1 MAAMSDKIRVLI
13 VDDHD
18 MVRRGLQVLLE
29 NYDDIEVVGEANSA
43 DSAVAQAHRGHPH
56 VVLMDVIMPR
66 MSGIDAI
73 APVRV
78 AAPDAHI
85 IMLTSFDNDQNVQDA
100 LKAGAVGYLLKN
112 VTGDELAGA
121 IRKAA
126 QGQGTLAPEA
136 AQALIRAA
144 TRPPALGK
152 DLTDREREVLSHMLG
167 GLNNREIGEVLV
179 ISSSTVKN
187 HVSSILSKL
196 GTSSRTH
203 AVALAIEHHIVE
215 PQ

>member
-1 MAAMSDKIRVLI
+1 MI

-18 MVRRGLQVLLE
+18 MVRRGLQVLLD
-29 NYDDIEVVGEANSA
+29 NFDDIEVVGEANSG
-43 DSAVAQAHRGHPH
+43 DGAVAQAHRLQPD
-56 VVLMDVIMPR
+56 VVLMDVLMPR
-66 MSGIDAI
+66 MNGIDAI
-73 APVRV
+73 APLRV
-78 AAPDAHI
+78 AAPQANI
-85 IMLTSFDNDQNVQDA
+85 VMLTSFDNDQNVQDA
-100 LKAGAVGYLLKN
+100 LKSGAVGYLLKN

-144 TRPPALGK
+144 TRPPALGQ
-152 DLTDREREVLSHMLG
+152 DLTEREREVLSHMLG

-196 GTSSRTH
+196 GTTSRTH
-203 AVALAIEHHIVE
+203 AVALAIEHNIVE

>member
-1 MAAMSDKIRVLI
+1 MTMMSEKVRVLI

-29 NYDDIEVVGEANSA
+29 NYDDIQVVGEANSGDA
-43 DSAVAQAHRGHPH
+43 AVAQAHHQQPH

-78 AAPDAHI
+78 AAPNAHI

-126 QGQGTLAPEA
+126 LGQGTLAPEA

-152 DLTDREREVLSHMLG
+152 DLTEREREVLSHMLG

-196 GTSSRTH
+196 GTTSRTH

>member
-1 MAAMSDKIRVLI
+1 MGTIRVMI

-18 MVRRGLQVLLE
+18 MVRRGLQVLLD
-29 NYDDIEVVGEANSA
+29 NFNDIEVVGEANSG
-43 DSAVAQAHRGHPH
+43 DGAVAQAHRLQPD
-56 VVLMDVIMPR
+56 VVLMDVLMPR
-66 MSGIDAI
+66 MNGIDAI
-73 APVRV
+73 APLRV
-78 AAPDAHI
+78 AAPQTNI
-85 IMLTSFDNDQNVQDA
+85 VMLTSFDNDQNVQDA
-100 LKAGAVGYLLKN
+100 LKSGAVGYLLKN

-144 TRPPALGK
+144 TRPPALGQ
-152 DLTDREREVLSHMLG
+152 DLTEREREVLSHMLG

-196 GTSSRTH
+196 GTTSRTH